1 MCVPA
6 VLLRLEVAQLDWLLD
21 GALGDALRAHLGA
34 LNHAA
39 VLGGA
44 DLSRDLRGIN
54 SFQSFICGIKLNFLG
69 LFSFKVT
76 TEGKIKVCLFC

>member
-6 VLLRLEVAQLDWLLD
+6 VLLRLEVAQLDRLLD

-54 SFQSFICGIKLNFLG
+54 SVQSLIFEIRIEGFLPG
-69 LFSFKVT
+69 T
-76 TEGKIKVCLFC
+76 KI